1 MGSKHNLHVAHQIPP
16 HIHPTEVIAAL
27 HDHETA
33 LTLQA
38 LTCGH
43 SKAPETSPS
52 TLKDT
57 YWYPPDQYPIST
69 YHVTECITWF
79 PGIGELGKKYITFP
93 SCFQDTRQGLK
104 TRADAAA
111 GVTVRA
117 EFRVVGNGEAGS
129 EVDGEGM
136 GIGDAQWL
144 LVEDVE
150 VTCAWYL
157 MPFVKGK
164 MEQAHRDVCRKVI
177 ERVEQRRSGGSIPTA
192 GANDAEALPVGVK
205 RQDSKA
211 DGAEDL
217 NTGFA
222 QEVRGHYQKPLAGG
236 EGNTHGVV
244 EGLVEADAV
253 DTQRGEPVDSAR
265 MPDKITYR

>member
-1 MGSKHNLHVAHQIPP
+1 MGSKHYLHVAHQIPP
-16 HIHPTEVIAAL
+16 HMHPTEVIATL
-27 HDHETA
+27 HNHETA

-43 SKAPETSPS
+43 TKAPSTSPS

-57 YWYPPDQYPIST
+57 YWYPPDQYPVST
-69 YHVTECITWF
+69 YNVTECITWF

-117 EFRVVGNGEAGS
+117 EFRVVENGEAGS
-129 EVDGEGM
+129 EVEGEGM
-136 GIGDAQWL
+136 GVGDARWV

-164 MEQAHRDVCRKVI
+164 MELAHRDVCRKI
-177 ERVEQRRSGGSIPTA
+177 IDRVEHRKRSSMTA
-192 GANDAEALPVGVK
+192 VQ
-205 RQDSKA
+205 RQDSGA
-211 DGAEDL
+211 DGTEDL
-217 NTGFA
+217 NTGFL
-222 QEVRGHYQKPLAGG
+222 QETREHYKKPQPVQFGQ
-236 EGNTHGVV
+236 THQA
-244 EGLVEADAV
+244 VEADAV
-253 DTQRGEPVDSAR
+253 DTQRTAIPSADL
-265 MPDKITYR
+265 PDKITYR